1 MTLSMILTHLAL
13 VVAALVFAILAG
25 VPLGI
30 LCYFYPSA
38 RRVVLRVVDLIQ
50 TTPALALLGI
60 IMVFMGAGKPTV
72 IVGLALYSLLP
83 IVRNTCLGLD
93 QVPEHLIEAGRGMGM
108 TRTYRLVHVEIPIAA
123 PIIFTGIRIA
133 AVNAIGTA
141 VFASF
146 VGGGG
151 LGSVITTGIRQEDMQ
166 AILGG
171 TGVLMAAALVL
182 DLLMGMAERYLNSR
196 DSQRPRGCRM
206 AARGAAVLSCA
217 AALALCVYA
226 FLPKST
232 AGLLLYEGQFSEVQ
246 LVNSMIQQLVEER
259 HGIPVT
265 IKDQMTAKNNFAELS
280 GSGHSCDLMY
290 TWDGTLLTTIMGLDT
305 SDVPDGQT
313 LYEFVD
319 QRMRGE
325 YGLELMGKIG
335 VNNTYSIGVTQQVM
349 NAYHPETISDLIPIA
364 GQLRFGAEQDFFTDA
379 GSMKFGPFS
388 KFYGLNFQDVLH
400 VDIMM
405 KYTMVEQGA
414 YDVMVVYATDGLNK
428 RANLTLLDD
437 DQHFFPDYYG
447 TILARSDIFERFAED
462 APGLK
467 ETIQLLNEQFTD
479 ELMSEL
485 TYRVDVAGEE
495 VETVAHD
502 FLVQSG
508 LLDA

>member
-1 MTLSMILTHLAL
+1 
-13 VVAALVFAILAG
+13 
-25 VPLGI
+25 
-30 LCYFYPSA
+30 
-38 RRVVLRVVDLIQ
+38 
-50 TTPALALLGI
+50 
-60 IMVFMGAGKPTV
+60 MG
-72 IVGLALYSLLP
+72 L
-83 IVRNTCLGLD
+83 
-93 QVPEHLIEAGRGMGM
+93 
-108 TRTYRLVHVEIPIAA
+108 
-123 PIIFTGIRIA
+123 
-133 AVNAIGTA
+133 
-141 VFASF
+141 
-146 VGGGG
+146 
-151 LGSVITTGIRQEDMQ
+151 
-166 AILGG
+166 
-171 TGVLMAAALVL
+171 
-182 DLLMGMAERYLNSR
+182 AERYLNSR
-196 DSQRPRGCRM
+196 TGQRSRTSRLIAR
-206 AARGAAVLSCA
+206 AASAAACVAA
-217 AALALCVYA
+217 AALCVVA
-226 FLPKST
+226 FFPQRT
-232 AGLLLYEGQFSEVQ
+232 DGLVLYQGEFSEVQ

-280 GSGHSCDLMY
+280 GAGHSCDLMY

-349 NAYHPETISDLIPIA
+349 DTYHPETISDLIPIA

-428 RANLTLLDD
+428 RANLTILKDD
-437 DQHFFPDYYG
+437 LHFFPDYYG
-447 TILARSDIFERFAED
+447 TILVRSDLFERFAEE

-467 ETIQLLNEQFTD
+467 ETLQLLNGQFTD
-479 ELMSEL
+479 EKMSEL
-485 TYRVDVAGEE
+485 TYRVDVEGEA
-495 VETVAHD
+495 VDDVARD
-502 FLVQSG
+502 FLISTG
-508 LLDA
+508 LLPA